1 MKKKK
6 EYIFNFHYNKIR
18 SRELRRK
25 ETKAEMILWKRLRNR
40 QIEGLKF
47 RRQHPIGY
55 YISDFYCHEKKL
67 IIELE
72 GGVHEDKYQKD
83 YDKLRKEEIEG
94 WQYIIIYFKN
104 EEIYNNLE
112 NVIDIIKETVNKIET
127 TPLLAE
133 RVGEGQG

>member
-40 QIEGLKF
+40 Q
-47 RRQHPIGY
+47 
-55 YISDFYCHEKKL
+55 
-67 IIELE
+67 
-72 GGVHEDKYQKD
+72 
-83 YDKLRKEEIEG
+83 IEG